1 MKYLNSSKVS
11 TFYPAALAAAGA
23 VVMLIVGDG
32 QVDAIVGAIA
42 LVFAGVWMG
51 KVLASRDAAL
61 KQMVQQLVAEQHRFG
76 ADVAPVWSGHIES
89 SRAQMETAISELSLR
104 FAGIVD
110 NLAQTLQTADMHSA
124 LDATHGSDNSLIAV
138 FERAEEELR
147 GIVAAQRAAMSSMSV
162 MLDKVQGLDRFT
174 EELQSMAHD
183 VAKIAQQSN
192 LLSLNAAIEAAR
204 AGDLGRGFA
213 VVAKEFR
220 MLANQS
226 GDTGRNIA
234 AKVKVI
240 SAAIA
245 DACDVVRDSV
255 EQRESRVQR
264 TEATIGHVL
273 SEIKD
278 IAGGLEQSSALL
290 KSESI
295 AIQSEVGQA
304 LVQLQFQD
312 RVSQTL
318 NLVKANIEHWP
329 TFLDGRMQQLEQ
341 GPDVSPLNAQ
351 EFLEELKKTYVM
363 KDQHI
368 VHEGGKVSKQ
378 DDEEIT
384 FF

>member
-1 MKYLNSSKVS
+1 M
-11 TFYPAALAAAGA
+11 YPIALAIAGA

-32 QVDAIVGAIA
+32 HVEAIVGAVA
-42 LVFAGVWMG
+42 LFAAGVWMG
-51 KVLASRDAAL
+51 RALAARDAVL
-61 KQMVQQLVAEQHRFG
+61 QQTVQQLVAEQHRFG
-76 ADVAPVWSGHIES
+76 VEVAPVWSGHIES
-89 SRAQMETAISELSLR
+89 SRAQMETAISALSLR

-110 NLAQTLQTADMHSA
+110 NLGETLQTANMHSA
-124 LDATHGSDNSLIAV
+124 LDADHGSKNSLIAV

-147 GIVAAQRAAMSSMSV
+147 GVVAGQRVAMGSV
-162 MLDKVQGLDRFT
+162 TEMLEKVQGLDRFT
-174 EELQSMAHD
+174 EELQNMAHE

-220 MLANQS
+220 MLATQS

-245 DACDVVRDSV
+245 EACDLVRDSV
-255 EQRESRVQR
+255 EQREEQVQI
-264 TEATIGHVL
+264 TETTISHVL

-312 RVSQTL
+312 RVSQIL

-329 TFLDGRMQQLEQ
+329 TFLDARLQQLEQ
-341 GPDVSPLNAQ
+341 GTNVSSLDAQ

-368 VHEGGKVSKQ
+368 VHAGGKATKS

>member
-1 MKYLNSSKVS
+1 MKIPNVS
-11 TFYPAALAAAGA
+11 MASAIYPVALATAGA

-32 QVDAIVGAIA
+32 HIEAIVGAIA
-42 LVFAGVWMG
+42 FFVFGVWTG

-61 KQMVQQLVAEQHRFG
+61 KQTVQQLVLEQHRFG

-124 LDATHGSDNSLIAV
+124 RDATHGSDNSLIAV

-147 GIVAAQRAAMSSMSV
+147 GIVAAQRAAMGSMSA

-174 EELQSMAHD
+174 DELQSMAHD

-255 EQRESRVQR
+255 EQRETRAQT

-329 TFLDGRMQQLEQ
+329 TFLDGRLQQLEQ
-341 GPDVSPLNAQ
+341 GSVVSPLDAQ

>member
-1 MKYLNSSKVS
+1 MKYLDSSKLS
-11 TFYPAALAAAGA
+11 TVYPAALAVAGA

-32 QVDAIVGAIA
+32 HVEAIVGAIA
-42 LVFAGVWMG
+42 LVVAGVWMG
-51 KVLASRDAAL
+51 RVLAARDAAL

-89 SRAQMETAISELSLR
+89 SRAQMETAITELSLR

-124 LDATHGSDNSLIAV
+124 LNATNGSDNSLIAV

-147 GIVAAQRAAMSSMSV
+147 GIVAAQRAAMGSMSA

-174 EELQSMAHD
+174 DELQSMAHD

-255 EQRESRVQR
+255 EQRETRAQT

-295 AIQSEVGQA
+295 AIQSEIGQA

-318 NLVKANIEHWP
+318 SLVKANIEHWP
-329 TFLDGRMQQLEQ
+329 KFLDGRLQQLEQ
-341 GPDVSPLNAQ
+341 GTVVSPLDAE